1 MTSPADLSIETFG
14 RLLRERTVTAIEAT
28 NACLERIERDN
39 PKLNAFI
46 TVMADSARREAKAA
60 DEELAADRD
69 RGPLHGVPISV
80 KDLLDVAGTPTTA
93 ASRVREGHIA
103 QHDAPAVTALR
114 RAGAVIIGK
123 NNLHEFAFG
132 TTNEDSAFGPARNP
146 HDVSR
151 SPGGSSGG
159 SAAAIV
165 TGMSLASI
173 GTDTGGSIRIPA
185 AACGVVGLKP
195 TYGEVSAEA
204 VVPLSRA
211 LDHVGPLART
221 VQDAW
226 LVYRALT
233 GHEATRWLIPA
244 PVSGLRLGV
253 PRRYFLDL
261 LDDGVRSAFERS
273 IERIREAGVRTI
285 DVEIPHASLAPA
297 MYLAHVFGDAAAYHA
312 TTLES
317 MPERY
322 TEAVRLRLEM
332 ARYVPAEDYVRALEG
347 RVILQRE
354 VDAALSSCDALVLPS
369 LAMEAPSIGAAT
381 VRLNGKDEAV
391 RAVMLRLTQVFNLT
405 GHPAISLP
413 CGQSAAGLPY
423 GLQLTGPRMETDAL
437 CAVAAAIEK
446 VIGAQ
451 GKQPESRSG

>member
-1 MTSPADLSIETFG
+1 MTSPADLSIEAFG
-14 RLLRERTVTAIEAT
+14 RLLRARTVTAIEAT

-46 TVMADSARREAKAA
+46 TVMAESARREAKAA
-60 DEELAADRD
+60 DEELAAGRD

-80 KDLLDVAGTPTTA
+80 KDLFDVEGTPTTA

-103 QHDAPAVTALR
+103 RHDAPVISALR

-132 TTNEDSAFGPARNP
+132 TTSEDSAFGPARNP
-146 HDVSR
+146 QDTSR

-165 TGMSLASI
+165 AGMSLAAI

-226 LVYRALT
+226 VIYRAIA
-233 GHEATRWLIPA
+233 GHETARRLIPA
-244 PVSGLRLGV
+244 TAAGLKLGV
-253 PRRYFLDL
+253 PRQYFLDL
-261 LDDGVRSAFERS
+261 LDDGVRSAFERT
-273 IERIREAGVRTI
+273 IEMVRQAGAHTI
-285 DVEIPHASLAPA
+285 DVEIPHANLAPA

-312 TTLES
+312 ATLES
-317 MPERY
+317 MPDRY
-322 TEAVRLRLEM
+322 TDAVRLRLEM
-332 ARYVPAEDYVRALEG
+332 ARYLPAEDYVRALEG
-347 RVILQRE
+347 RMVLQRE
-354 VDAALSSCDALVLPS
+354 VDAALSSCDALILPS
-369 LAMEAPSIGAAT
+369 LAIEAPAIGATT

-413 CGQSAAGLPY
+413 CGTSPAGLPY
-423 GLQLTGPRMETDAL
+423 GLQLVGRRMQTDSLCETASTVETIL
-437 CAVAAAIEK
+437 
-446 VIGAQ
+446 
-451 GKQPESRSG
+451 S